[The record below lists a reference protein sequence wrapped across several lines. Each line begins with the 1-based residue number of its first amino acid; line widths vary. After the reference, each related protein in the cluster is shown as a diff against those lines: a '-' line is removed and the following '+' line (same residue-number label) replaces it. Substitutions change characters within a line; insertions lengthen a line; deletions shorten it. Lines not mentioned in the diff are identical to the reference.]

1 MPARNER
8 KEGKRSSSSRER
20 NARKGNTTEYFT
32 GTDGALKIR
41 TAGELVGGGLYR
53 EGYPGRELIE
63 WMPLSLS
70 LEILLPA
77 HLFIFGP
84 APAEAGILL
93 IRNGASF
100 PSYLEINY
108 FLSP

>member
-1 MPARNER
+1 MDA
-8 KEGKRSSSSRER
+8 S
-20 NARKGNTTEYFT
+20 F
-32 GTDGALKIR
+32 
-41 TAGELVGGGLYR
+41 
-53 EGYPGRELIE
+53 
-63 WMPLSLS
+63 SLS